1 MKSKRGE
8 MDILDWLN
16 RIRKSL
22 AKGFHSTG
30 QKGQKKKR
38 PYIESNIYG
47 LLHIERVYDDSD

>member
-8 MDILDWLN
+8 MGILDWLN
-16 RIRKSL
+16 RIQHPL
-22 AKGFHSTG
+22 AKGFHPTG
-30 QKGQKKKR
+30 QKGKKRR

>member
-1 MKSKRGE
+1 

-16 RIRKSL
+16 RIRKLL

-30 QKGQKKKR
+30 QKGHKKR

>member
-30 QKGQKKKR
+30 QKGQKKKD
-38 PYIESNIYG
+38 
-47 LLHIERVYDDSD
+47 HI

>member
-1 MKSKRGE
+1 

-16 RIRKSL
+16 RIQKPV
-22 AKGFHSTG
+22 AKGFSPNSP
-30 QKGQKKKR
+30 KEKKRRR